1 MTLST
6 IRTLTPGRLAALC
19 DCSAAKPQVAFWQPA
34 RHAVGVDAF
43 CDRDKIECPYRQKCQ
58 QIRPFSC
65 TKLEEAKD
73 AGSRA
78 RERASR
84 RMRPTACKGER
95 ALWLV
100 QFGRLPCERT
110 RAPWRMWPAACKGDR
125 GSKPRPPRSSSVVED
140 WWDPVRG
147 GQRGLAR
154 GKRSC
159 CAARLRSGRI
169 GRPSCAEIGRKALPF
184 RGLDAPGPRQAGCLA
199 AFAQPA
205 RRGQGPCRPPLPG
218 KCVQIGEGRPQ
229 RAILP
234 ARSPP
239 DASRP
244 CSRSADPAAAGG
256 RGSGGRERREAGR
269 GREKGTVPFSRWPEG
284 RRSTAA

>member
-1 MTLST
+1 M
-6 IRTLTPGRLAALC
+6 PALAH
-19 DCSAAKPQVAFWQPA
+19 AKEPLDGCGLLLA
-34 RHAVGVDAF
+34 RVNEPSGL
-43 CDRDKIECPYRQKCQ
+43 
-58 QIRPFSC
+58 FSS
-65 TKLEEAKD
+65 
-73 AGSRA
+73 AGSHANEREPLDGCGLLLA
-78 RERASR
+78 R
-84 RMRPTACKGER
+84 GI
-95 ALWLV
+95 
-100 QFGRLPCERT
+100 
-110 RAPWRMWPAACKGDR
+110 R
-125 GSKPRPPRSSSVVED
+125 GSKPRPPRDSSVVED

-199 AFAQPA
+199 AFAQLA

-269 GREKGTVPFSRWPEG
+269 GCEKGTVPFSRWPEG